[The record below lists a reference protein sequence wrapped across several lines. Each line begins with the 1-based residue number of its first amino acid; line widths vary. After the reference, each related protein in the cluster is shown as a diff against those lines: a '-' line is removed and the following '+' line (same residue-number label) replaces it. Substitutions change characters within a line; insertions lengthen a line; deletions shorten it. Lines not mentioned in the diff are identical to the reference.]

1 MNRFGKLLNFE
12 LKRFV
17 KIYFVLIGI
26 TIASQIIGVIAI
38 SRGYLKMAN
47 EEIYEQGISM
57 AEFIEWNGM
66 MSMVKVIGSMWF
78 MGPIALCVAAL
89 IFYIF
94 LIWYRD
100 WFGKN
105 TFIYRLLMLPTARL
119 NVFLA
124 KATSIMMMVIGLVSI
139 QLLLLPVESRIL
151 KMIVP
156 KDFRVDLPA
165 TEIISHSDYLQILI
179 PQSFIEFIL
188 YYGVG
193 FMAVV
198 ILFTAILFERSYRV
212 KGIVLGVLYGSLA
225 VILFF
230 SPLFV
235 NESIA
240 VNFFYPLEVLLLE
253 IVMGFIIIIGSI
265 LLSKFLLKSRVTV

>member
-17 KIYFVLIGI
+17 KIYLVLIGI

-38 SRGYLKMAN
+38 SKSYLKMAN
-47 EEIYEQGISM
+47 EEIYEHGISM
-57 AEFIEWNGM
+57 TEFIDWNGM
-66 MSMVKVIGSMWF
+66 MSMVKVIGSIWF
-78 MGPIALCVAAL
+78 MGPIALSVAAL

-100 WFGKN
+100 WFAKN
-105 TFIYRLLMLPTARL
+105 TFIYRLLMIPTSRL

-124 KATSIMMMVIGLVSI
+124 KATSIMMMVIGLVSV
-139 QLLLLPVESRIL
+139 QLLLLPIESRIL

-156 KDFRVDLPA
+156 KDFRVDLGVA
-165 TEIISHSDYLQILI
+165 EIISHSEYLQIII
-179 PQSFIEFIL
+179 PQSFTEFVL
-188 YYGVG
+188 YYGLG
-193 FMAVV
+193 FMAIM

-212 KGIVLGVLYGSLA
+212 KGIFMGIIYSCLA
-225 VILFF
+225 IVVFF
-230 SPLFV
+230 LPVFL

-240 VNFFYPLEVLLLE
+240 FNLLYPLEILFLE
-253 IVMGFIIIIGSI
+253 IGMGLIVIAGSI
-265 LLSKFLLKSRVTV
+265 LVSGFLLKNSVTV

>member
-1 MNRFGKLLNFE
+1 MTQNMLSKATFIEMYGHMSF
-12 LKRFV
+12 
-17 KIYFVLIGI
+17 
-26 TIASQIIGVIAI
+26 SQILTSV
-38 SRGYLKMAN
+38 
-47 EEIYEQGISM
+47 
-57 AEFIEWNGM
+57 
-66 MSMVKVIGSMWF
+66 WF
-78 MGPIALCVAAL
+78 LGPIALCIGAVA
-89 IFYIF
+89 FYIF

-139 QLLLLPVESRIL
+139 QLLLLPIESRIL

>member
-17 KIYFVLIGI
+17 KIYLVLIGI

-38 SRGYLKMAN
+38 SKSYLKMAN
-47 EEIYEQGISM
+47 EEIYEHGISM
-57 AEFIEWNGM
+57 TEFIDWNGM
-66 MSMVKVIGSMWF
+66 MSMVKVIGSIWF
-78 MGPIALCVAAL
+78 MGPIALSVAAL

-100 WFGKN
+100 WFAKN
-105 TFIYRLLMLPTARL
+105 TFIYRLLMIPTSRL

-124 KATSIMMMVIGLVSI
+124 KATSIMMMVIGLVSV
-139 QLLLLPVESRIL
+139 QLLLLPIESRIL

-156 KDFRVDLPA
+156 KDFRVDLGVA
-165 TEIISHSDYLQILI
+165 EIISHSEYLQIII
-179 PQSFIEFIL
+179 PQSFTEFVL
-188 YYGVG
+188 YYGLG
-193 FMAVV
+193 FMAIM

-212 KGIVLGVLYGSLA
+212 KGIFMGIIYSCLA
-225 VILFF
+225 IVVFF
-230 SPLFV
+230 LPVFV

-240 VNFFYPLEVLLLE
+240 FNLLYPLEILFLE
-253 IVMGFIIIIGSI
+253 IGMGLIVIAGSI
-265 LLSKFLLKSRVTV
+265 LVSGFLLKNSVTV

>member
-12 LKRFV
+12 LKRFM

-26 TIASQIIGVIAI
+26 TIISQIVGVIAI
-38 SRGYLKMAN
+38 SKSYVKMAN
-47 EEIYEQGISM
+47 LEIYEQGISM
-57 AEFIEWNGM
+57 AEFIDWNGM
-66 MSMVKVIGSMWF
+66 MSMVKVIGSIWF
-78 MGPIALCVAAL
+78 MGPIALSVAAL

-105 TFIYRLLMLPTARL
+105 TFIYRLLMIPTSRL

-139 QLLLLPVESRIL
+139 QLFLLPLESRLL

-156 KDFRVDLPA
+156 KDFRMDLDVA
-165 TEIISHSDYLQILI
+165 GIIEHSEYLSIII

-193 FMAVV
+193 FMLML

-212 KGIVLGVLYGSLA
+212 KGILMGAIYCCLA
-225 VILFF
+225 VVVFFLPIL
-230 SPLFV
+230 V
-235 NESIA
+235 NELIA
-240 VNFFYPLEVLLLE
+240 INYLYPLELLFLE
-253 IVMGFIIIIGSI
+253 IAMGLIVIAGSI
-265 LLSKFLLKSRVTV
+265 WLSGFLLKNKVTV

>member
-26 TIASQIIGVIAI
+26 TIVSQITGVMAT
-38 SRGYLKMAN
+38 SKSYLKMAN
-47 EEIYEQGISM
+47 KEIYEQGISM
-57 AEFIEWNGM
+57 TEFIEWNGV
-66 MSMVKVIGSMWF
+66 MSMVKVIGSLWF
-78 MGPIALCVAAL
+78 MGPIALCIAAL

-124 KATSIMMMVIGLVSI
+124 KAISIMMMVIGLVAV
-139 QLLLLPVESRIL
+139 QLLLLPIESRIL
-151 KMIVP
+151 KIIVP
-156 KDFRVDLPA
+156 KDFRVDLSIA
-165 TEIISHSDYLQILI
+165 DIVSHSEYLQIII
-179 PQSFIEFIL
+179 PQTFTEFLL
-188 YYGVG
+188 YYGLG
-193 FMAVV
+193 FMAVM

-212 KGIVLGVLYGSLA
+212 KGIVLGVIYSCLA
-225 VILFF
+225 VLVFF
-230 SPLFV
+230 LPIFV
-235 NESIA
+235 NEVIID
-240 VNFFYPLEVLLLE
+240 NFLYPLEILFLEIIMGLVVIFGSIWLSKLLLKN
-253 IVMGFIIIIGSI
+253 S
-265 LLSKFLLKSRVTV
+265 VTV